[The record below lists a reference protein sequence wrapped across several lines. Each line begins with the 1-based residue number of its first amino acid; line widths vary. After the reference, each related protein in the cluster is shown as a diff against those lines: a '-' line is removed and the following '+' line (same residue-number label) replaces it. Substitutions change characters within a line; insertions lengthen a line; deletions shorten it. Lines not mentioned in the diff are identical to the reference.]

1 MVALP
6 VGTVDREL
14 RERPLICA
22 NFSSTLRQRAIGAPA
37 LEKLRA
43 RQLHM
48 PVKLI
53 DPFGKYRPQDGG
65 AGCSHPI
72 QTKV

>member
-1 MVALP
+1 
-6 VGTVDREL
+6 
-14 RERPLICA
+14 
-22 NFSSTLRQRAIGAPA
+22 
-37 LEKLRA
+37 
-43 RQLHM
+43 LHM